1 MKGVIFTKF
10 IEMVDGHF
18 SPEMTEQII
27 EDAQPPSGGAYTAV
41 GVYDHSEILGLVT
54 ALSQRTGAEAGDLVR
69 AFGHYLFRALGD
81 VHPEYIEGVGSS
93 FDMLEKVHDH
103 IHVEVRKLYPDAE
116 LPSVICE
123 RRDDNTLVVNYSS
136 PRPFAA
142 VAEGLIA
149 GCIDF
154 FGDPVTVKR
163 TQASDDGCSAV
174 FELTRAAA

>member
-10 IEMVDGHF
+10 MEMVDEHF

-27 EDAQPPSGGAYTAV
+27 EDAQPPSGGAYTSV
-41 GVYDHSEILGLVT
+41 GVYDHGEILALVT

-69 AFGHYLFRALGD
+69 AFGHYLFGALGK
-81 VHPEYIEGVGSS
+81 VHPEYIEGVDGT
-93 FDMLEKVHDH
+93 FAMLEKVHDH

-123 RRDDNTLVVNYSS
+123 RRDDDTLVVNYSS

-149 GCIDF
+149 GCVDF
-154 FGDPVTVKR
+154 FGDPITVR
-163 TQASDDGCSAV
+163 RAEASDDGCSAV
-174 FELTRAAA
+174 FELKRAA